1 MLSNLQIENIAVIK
15 SASIDFENGFNVMT
29 GETGAGKSI
38 VIDSLNAILGER
50 TSRDGGSY
58 GLRHSRHYGKHLFHA
73 RSGRSG
79 HTCRR
84 PLSAGRNSRCSAA
97 SRK

>member
-38 VIDSLNAILGER
+38 VIDSLNANFGRAYLAR
-50 TSRDGGSY
+50 AYTKRSRQRVGVRRIS
-58 GLRHSRHYGKHLFHA
+58 K
-73 RSGRSG
+73 
-79 HTCRR
+79 CRR
-84 PLSAGRNSRCSAA
+84 QCKKRA
-97 SRK
+97 

>member
-50 TSRDGGSY
+50 TSRELIRQRVGVRRIS
-58 GLRHSRHYGKHLFHA
+58 K
-73 RSGRSG
+73 
-79 HTCRR
+79 CRR
-84 PLSAGRNSRCSAA
+84 QCKKRA
-97 SRK
+97 

>member
-38 VIDSLNAILGER
+38 ILG
-50 TSRDGGSY
+50 SVNLALGGKAVSD
-58 GLRHSRHYGKHLFHA
+58 LISSLA
-73 RSGRSG
+73 
-79 HTCRR
+79 
-84 PLSAGRNSRCSAA
+84 
-97 SRK
+97 

>member
-38 VIDSLNAILGER
+38 PRVSLYEAEP
-50 TSRDGGSY
+50 T
-58 GLRHSRHYGKHLFHA
+58 A
-73 RSGRSG
+73 RR
-79 HTCRR
+79 CA
-84 PLSAGRNSRCSAA
+84 PNFKMSATM
-97 SRK
+97 